1 MNSPVKPLI
10 KMGYST
16 LYEASGAIVWLSGM
30 QIDAD
35 GSPNAYA
42 PQNRGLDW
50 TANAGHPAKYDDKG
64 RIVEPANW
72 WGVVTGNGKSWGEP
86 ILIGGKYVSTTALEN
101 RAFPSTDPRCYVDS
115 EKVPFIVLPS
125 GLHLGMKLGDLGFAY
140 NPITGSIGY
149 FICADIGPAHQIGE
163 GSIALARYLNI
174 PSDPRTGGVG
184 HGIAFVVFLGSGSG
198 YQDYDAWKPQ
208 AINHVE
214 KWGGIPFLQDTIKS
228 IVNQT

>member
-1 MNSPVKPLI
+1 MILGNVMNSLVKPLLKI
-10 KMGYST
+10 GYST

-35 GSPNAYA
+35 GSPNAYG
-42 PQNRGLDW
+42 PGNTGLDW
-50 TANAGHPAKYDDKG
+50 TANAGHPG
-64 RIVEPANW
+64 NW
-72 WGVVTGNGKSWGEP
+72 WGVYSFNHYTPNVQVAGDPSP
-86 ILIGGKYVSTTALEN
+86 GKYISTTALQDQSQALIN
-101 RAFPSTDPRCYVDS
+101 PRRYVDS
-115 EKVPFIVLPS
+115 EKVPFIVLP
-125 GLHLGMKLGDLGFAY
+125 GGVHLGMKLGDLGFAY
-140 NPITGSIGY
+140 NAVTGSIGY

-174 PSDPRTGGVG
+174 NPDPRTGGVG

-208 AINHVE
+208 VIDHVE